1 MLTMHNISMLNLL
14 LNELNLVAKR
24 IGIKSYKNMSNER
37 LLSALSESE
46 SVESATLLR
55 KNSFDN
61 ERLKK
66 IRKDFNEVRDFQ
78 KPQIIE
84 IRKNLYDI
92 KKRKRSFN
100 GVVLK
105 TKK

>member
-1 MLTMHNISMLNLL
+1 MHNISMLNLL

>member
-1 MLTMHNISMLNLL
+1 MHNISMLNLS

-37 LLSALSESE
+37 LLSAVSESE

-66 IRKDFNEVRDFQ
+66 TRKDFNEVRDFQ

>member
-1 MLTMHNISMLNLL
+1 MHNISMLNLL

-105 TKK
+105 TKI

>member
-1 MLTMHNISMLNLL
+1 MLTMHNISMLNLS

-66 IRKDFNEVRDFQ
+66 TRKDFMR
-78 KPQIIE
+78 
-84 IRKNLYDI
+84 
-92 KKRKRSFN
+92 
-100 GVVLK
+100 
-105 TKK
+105 